1 MQPLYIQNNDLNSL
15 SQKYM
20 PFKICS
26 AAESIVKGQISGSF
40 LIDNVWHIYPTNI
53 TARNIMLKHGNLEIN
68 KQKIELYTE
77 HPAITYNPPSEKIV
91 LRNVPPSIYN
101 EDILRFLNGQPGI
114 VVKSKVISGKIR
126 NQQNELTEYYSGER
140 IVYVKGSFSPAL
152 PMYADFGKHR
162 TRVWHASQYDA
173 CKRCRHLDHNH
184 LETDKCDA
192 FMQEDD
198 DAIAFRSP
206 NYVLCNFYVNSLF
219 VYDRHFTSVEQAYQ
233 WKKMKHIKQEAFALE
248 ITKAKTPSKAKQI
261 ANRVPQNLLEDWHFI
276 KLDVMKQILDAKL
289 EQCSKFRD
297 ELSKSQGKR
306 IIEATQD
313 TYWAS
318 GLPPYLS
325 TTTKPEYFP
334 GENWLGRILEDM
346 REELIRSS
354 QSSSTKL
361 ATNNSTAGLLQKSP
375 CVPTHDRAPAPDL
388 GTASE
393 AEANLP
399 PDTITNA
406 FIQSTTP
413 NPQPVAMESDVPP
426 VHTDELPPESTA
438 DSPPEFS
445 TNSAPESTAP
455 PPPEST
461 ADSLSES
468 TADSPPEFTTNSAPE
483 STAAPP
489 PESTADSHHES
500 SAGSPLESA
509 ADSPP
514 ESTADSPPVEAM
526 DKPLVHIAD
535 TQPVTTTIEP
545 FVVTPT
551 STTIDSTKM
560 ILSPDQLVIPPPSV
574 PSNINIESPTR
585 TEKELK
591 IIESDIELFPK
602 LLIPVKDNHQ
612 QKRRARSILRD
623 QDRVR
628 SMSAR
633 PIGHDMHR
641 IDSFFIRKRK
651 AIDIATSPTSPDHG
665 PADKVVRCLNATEIF
680 NDEESTTL
688 SRSSSKPA
696 RLDMENAQTDLDAP
710 GHDKPDSSD
719 VGPASVEDDAMS

>member
-173 CKRCRHLDHNH
+173 CKRCRHLDHNQ

-192 FMQEDD
+192 FMHDD
-198 DAIAFRSP
+198 DVIAFRSP
-206 NYVLCNFYVNSLF
+206 NYVLCNFYVDSLF

-361 ATNNSTAGLLQKSP
+361 ATNNSTAGLPQQSP
-375 CVPTHDRAPAPDL
+375 CVPAHDRTPVLDL
-388 GTASE
+388 GTASD
-393 AEANLP
+393 AKTNLP

-406 FIQSTTP
+406 VIQSTTP
-413 NPQPVAMESDVPP
+413 NPQPVPMESDVPP

-438 DSPPEFS
+438 DSPPEVT
-445 TNSAPESTAP
+445 TNSAPESTAAP
-455 PPPEST
+455 PTEST

-468 TADSPPEFTTNSAPE
+468 TADS
-483 STAAPP
+483 
-489 PESTADSHHES
+489 HHES
-500 SAGSPLESA
+500 SADSPLESA
-509 ADSPP
+509 VDSPP

-535 TQPVTTTIEP
+535 AHPVTTNNEP
-545 FVVTPT
+545 SVTTPT

-560 ILSPDQLVIPPPSV
+560 TLSPDQLVIPPPSV

-651 AIDIATSPTSPDHG
+651 ANDIATSPTSPDHG

-680 NDEESTTL
+680 NDEESAPL

-696 RLDMENAQTDLDAP
+696 RLDMENAQTALDAP
-710 GHDKPDSSD
+710 GHDKPDSSN
-719 VGPASVEDDAMS
+719 VGSASVEDDAIS

>member
-1 MQPLYIQNNDLNSL
+1 M
-15 SQKYM
+15 
-20 PFKICS
+20 
-26 AAESIVKGQISGSF
+26 E
-40 LIDNVWHIYPTNI
+40 
-53 TARNIMLKHGNLEIN
+53 
-68 KQKIELYTE
+68 
-77 HPAITYNPPSEKIV
+77 
-91 LRNVPPSIYN
+91 
-101 EDILRFLNGQPGI
+101 
-114 VVKSKVISGKIR
+114 
-126 NQQNELTEYYSGER
+126 
-140 IVYVKGSFSPAL
+140 
-152 PMYADFGKHR
+152 
-162 TRVWHASQYDA
+162 
-173 CKRCRHLDHNH
+173 
-184 LETDKCDA
+184 
-192 FMQEDD
+192 
-198 DAIAFRSP
+198 
-206 NYVLCNFYVNSLF
+206 
-219 VYDRHFTSVEQAYQ
+219 
-233 WKKMKHIKQEAFALE
+233 KMKHIKQEAFALE

-318 GLPPYLS
+318 RLPPYLS

-346 REELIRSS
+346 REELTRSS

-375 CVPTHDRAPAPDL
+375 CVPAHDRAPAPDL

-406 FIQSTTP
+406 VIQSTTP

-461 ADSLSES
+461 ADSLSE
-468 TADSPPEFTTNSAPE
+468 FTTNSAPE
-483 STAAPP
+483 FTAAPP

-500 SAGSPLESA
+500 SADSPLESA
-509 ADSPP
+509 
-514 ESTADSPPVEAM
+514 ADSPPVEAM

-535 TQPVTTTIEP
+535 SQPVTTTIEP

-602 LLIPVKDNHQ
+602 LLIPVKDKHQ

-641 IDSFFIRKRK
+641 IDSFFFIRKRK